1 MAKLPV
7 MRFVGILAAALTM
20 STCLSAQQS
29 DIKIGQTMPYSGP
42 ASAFG
47 IFGKAATAY
56 FAKIND
62 EGGIKDRKINF
73 LSYDDSYSPPKA
85 LEQTRKLVEQSEVLF
100 IFGTGGT
107 GVNMAIQR
115 YLNDRKVPQLF
126 VTSGASRFADP
137 KTYPWTIGWQPSFE
151 LEARIY
157 ARQALQ
163 SDPSAKIG
171 ILYQN
176 DDFGKEFLR
185 GVEDVLKETGKGKLV
200 AAVTYEPT
208 DPTVE
213 AQVISLKSAGA
224 NVFFNVTTPK
234 FAAQA
239 IKKAAE
245 IGWKPT
251 QFIYAGAASISQV
264 LTPAGLENSTGIL
277 TGVFLRDPSDAA
289 QQNSREFSEYAA
301 WAKKYLPEGKP
312 EDLFV
317 VFAYSMAQTMEY
329 VLRNVRGDL
338 SRENILDQA
347 INIKGL
353 TLPMLLPGILIET
366 SPTDYRPIKS
376 MQMQRFDGT
385 KWQLVGE
392 LIKG

>member
-1 MAKLPV
+1 MATLPV
-7 MRFVGILAAALTM
+7 MRFVGILTATLVMNTG
-20 STCLSAQQS
+20 LFAQPS

-56 FAKIND
+56 FAKVND
-62 EGGIKDRKINF
+62 EGGIRGRRIDF

-85 LEQTRKLVEQSEVLF
+85 LEQTRKLVEQDGVLF

-107 GVNMAIQR
+107 AVNMAIQR
-115 YLNDRKVPQLF
+115 YLNDRKISQLF
-126 VTSGASRFADP
+126 VTSGPAVSPIRKLIRGRLVGNQALV
-137 KTYPWTIGWQPSFE
+137 

-163 SDPSAKIG
+163 NDPNAKIG

-176 DDFGKEFLR
+176 DDFGKEFLK

-200 AAVTYEPT
+200 AAVTYET
-208 DPTVE
+208 SDPTVE

-251 QFIYAGAASISQV
+251 QFIYAGSASISQV
-264 LTPAGLENSTGIL
+264 LTPAGLDNSTGVMDRCL
-277 TGVFLRDPSDAA
+277 SARPSDATE
-289 QQNSREFSEYAA
+289 QKSKEFSEYAA
-301 WAKKYLPEGKP
+301 WVKKYLPEGKP
-312 EDLFV
+312 DKP
-317 VFAYSMAQTMEY
+317 
-329 VLRNVRGDL
+329 LRRICLQHGAV
-338 SRENILDQA
+338 
-347 INIKGL
+347 
-353 TLPMLLPGILIET
+353 
-366 SPTDYRPIKS
+366 
-376 MQMQRFDGT
+376 DGT
-385 KWQLVGE
+385 RPA
-392 LIKG
+392 